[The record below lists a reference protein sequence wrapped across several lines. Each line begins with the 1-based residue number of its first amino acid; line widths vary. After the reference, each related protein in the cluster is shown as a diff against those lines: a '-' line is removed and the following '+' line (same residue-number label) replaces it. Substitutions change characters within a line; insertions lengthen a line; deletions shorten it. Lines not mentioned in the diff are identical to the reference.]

1 MSADPRM
8 SRDAALD
15 ALARRRTDQVVVSTM
30 TATAPWE
37 QMSPHVR
44 NLVCFGFMGGAS
56 ALGLGV
62 ALARSAIPVRVIDG
76 DGSLLMQ
83 LGTLATIAEAAPA
96 HFLHIV
102 IHNDVYD
109 TSGAQAIPAAET
121 FDFAVVALGAGY
133 AHAFRFQGAETFD
146 AALDELLVLNGPV
159 LVELMNATHRGFVSS
174 DTRRRWRDPAAGA
187 HLAARTQMI
196 CALRHS
202 SVQPMR
208 GVSSGSVAT

>member
-37 QMSPHVR
+37 QLSPHAR

-62 ALARSAIPVRVIDG
+62 SLARPEIPVWVIDG

-83 LGTLATIAEAAPA
+83 LGTLATIAEVAPA

-102 IHNDVYD
+102 IHNDVYE
-109 TSGAQAIPAAET
+109 TSGAQAIPAAEVI
-121 FDFAVVALGAGY
+121 DFAVVALGAGY

-146 AALDELLVLNGPV
+146 AALDELLALNGPV
-159 LVELMNATHRGFVSS
+159 LVELMTQPTGASFRATPAVDGETPLLARVWP
-174 DTRRRWRDPAAGA
+174 RVRDD
-187 HLAARTQMI
+187 LRT
-196 CALRHS
+196 S
-202 SVQPMR
+202 P
-208 GVSSGSVAT
+208 